1 MLVAPFNDLE
11 TTTRLIAEH
20 AGELAAVVLE
30 PLQRCVVPLDG
41 FLGGVLRVARE
52 HHVVTVFDEVVTG
65 FRLAWGG
72 GQEYYRAECDIAAYG
87 KALSGGYALAA
98 VAARD
103 HGALRPAHR
112 RAGTST
118 PSWAARCPAT
128 RSARPPLATLTELE
142 KPASTIACMRSGT
155 VSERAGGGR
164 EKRRAAAPG
173 ARRGPCFQPLI
184 SEHR

>member
-65 FRLAWGG
+65 
-72 GQEYYRAECDIAAYG
+72 
-87 KALSGGYALAA
+87 
-98 VAARD
+98 
-103 HGALRPAHR
+103 LRPRLGR
-112 RAGTST
+112 RPGVLPGPSATS
-118 PSWAARCPAT
+118 
-128 RSARPPLATLTELE
+128 
-142 KPASTIACMRSGT
+142 
-155 VSERAGGGR
+155 
-164 EKRRAAAPG
+164 RRT
-173 ARRGPCFQPLI
+173 ARR
-184 SEHR
+184 